1 MKISALDVKENLEKA
16 QRQEATMDENFTS
29 VTEFILVGLTSQRK
43 TQLLLFVMMFLI
55 YTLTILGNLV
65 VILLVQI
72 DTHLQ
77 TPMYYFLMHLSGLEI
92 CYVTSTEPQML
103 AHLLAGNG
111 VISYTRCAAQLF
123 VYLSFG
129 AAECFLL
136 AVMAYDRY
144 LAICQPLLYPVVMDR
159 WCRMHLVSSCWA
171 GGFLGGAIYVW
182 CTFHHSYCGPNRI
195 DHFMCEMSLVLK
207 LACDDTHVTQTVIFV
222 LAGVGLLIPIIVVV
236 TSYVVILFSV
246 LQIQSVTGLRKAF
259 STCTSHLIVVT
270 VFYGTLIVTYAIP
283 RSTASSDRDKN
294 IALFYVVVT
303 PFLNPIIYTLRNK
316 DVHEAVAR
324 ALQRRV

>member
-1 MKISALDVKENLEKA
+1 MDIKNL
-16 QRQEATMDENFTS
+16 TS
-29 VTEFILVGLTSQRK
+29 ITEFILVGLSSQRK
-43 TQLLLFVMMFLI
+43 TQLLLFVAVLLT
-55 YTLTILGNLV
+55 YSLTILGNLV
-65 VILLVQI
+65 VILLVWF

-77 TPMYYFLMHLSGLEI
+77 SPMYYFLMHLSSLEI

-111 VISYTRCAAQLF
+111 VISYTCCAAQLF
-123 VYLSFG
+123 GYLCFG

-159 WCRMHLVSSCWA
+159 WRQMYLASSCWA
-171 GGFLGGAIYVW
+171 GGFLGGAIYVG
-182 CTFHHSYCGPNRI
+182 CTFRHSYCGPNRI
-195 DHFMCEMSLVLK
+195 NHFICEMPSVLK
-207 LACDDTHVTQTVIFV
+207 LACDDTHVTQTIIFV
-222 LAGVGLLIPIIVVV
+222 LAGVGILITIVIVL

-246 LQIQSVTGLRKAF
+246 LQMRSVTGLHKAL
-259 STCTSHLIVVT
+259 STCASHLIVVT
-270 VFYGTLIVTYAIP
+270 VFYGTDIVTYVIP
-283 RSTASSDRDKN
+283 RSETFSDRDKN
-294 IALFYVVVT
+294 IALFYVVIT

-324 ALQRRV
+324 ALRRGRFESK